1 MTIQMTRDSSAF
13 GGAVCRMAT
22 LWAIAGG
29 VVLIAVVAVNVFSV
43 VGSIFGKP
51 FPGDFELTEVGV
63 AIAAFAFLPYCQ
75 VSGSNITADIF
86 TAKASPRLIAFFTL
100 LGSLVALAFCVILLW
115 RMYLGMLDQKAYN
128 ATTAILQ
135 IPHWMAFL
143 PILFSLALLA
153 LAALATLLR
162 DATALKQD

>member
-1 MTIQMTRDSSAF
+1 MPDQGAEVDSAF
-13 GGAVCRMAT
+13 GGAVRRVAT
-22 LWAIAGG
+22 LWAMAGG
-29 VVLIAVVAVNVFSV
+29 LVLIAVVVVNVFSV
-43 VGSIFGKP
+43 IGAIFNQP

-75 VSGSNITADIF
+75 ISGANITADIF
-86 TAKASPRLIAFFTL
+86 TARASARLIAFLTL

-115 RMYLGMLDQKAYN
+115 RMYLGMLDQKLYN

-135 IPHWMAFL
+135 IPHWLAFL

-153 LAALATLLR
+153 LAAVATLLR
-162 DATALKQD
+162 DATALVRE